1 MPIDGLEQLLGPHG
15 IRYFVQWTMDT
26 IILLL
31 TIGYKVRRAEVLL
44 SVYRELRPEDVL
56 MSL

>member
-1 MPIDGLEQLLGPHG
+1 MPIDGLEQLLGPH
-15 IRYFVQWTMDT
+15 RVWYFIQWTLDP
-26 IILLL
+26 IVLLL
-31 TIGYKVRRAEVLL
+31 TIGYKVQRAEVLL